1 VIRLRRGVVTS
12 VGAARPGAVELE
24 VDLAG
29 DRASALAYPDLTGP
43 VEVGDRVVLN
53 TTAVALRL
61 GTGGVHFVV
70 AVEGRESGHE
80 PAGHVMKAR
89 YTPMQTA
96 VTTVEESHAEILE
109 RSGGLRGV
117 PVVVCPLHTMIA
129 PVAAGAKRAGGD
141 ATRVVYV
148 MTDGAALPGA
158 FSRLVPTLR
167 SVGLLDGWITSGQAF
182 GGELEAATVWTGLIG
197 AVEVLEAEVIV
208 VGDGPGNLGTETT
221 WGVSALAGGN
231 TLNAASRLGGR
242 PIPALRVSFA
252 DPRERHRGL
261 SHHSLTILR
270 DVCLVEAT
278 VPIPALDDG
287 THRAAVWDALR
298 EAKLEE
304 RHQLVEVDGRPAVEE
319 MAARGVAVT
328 TMGRGVEDD
337 PAFFE
342 AAGAAG
348 VLAGRMAAQNRRWRR

>member
-1 VIRLRRGVVTS
+1 MIRLRRGVVTS
-12 VGAARPGAVELE
+12 VGAARTGAVELE

-29 DRASALAYPDLTGP
+29 DSASALAYPELTGP
-43 VEVGDRVVLN
+43 VEIGDWVVLN
-53 TTAVALRL
+53 TTAVTLGL

-80 PAGHVMKAR
+80 PVGHVMKAR

-96 VTTVEESHAEILE
+96 VRTVEESHAEILE
-109 RSGGLRGV
+109 RSEGLRGI
-117 PVVVCPLHTMIA
+117 PVVVCPLHSMIG
-129 PVAAGAKRAGGD
+129 PVAAGAKRAAGA

-158 FSRLVPTLR
+158 FSRLVPALR
-167 SVGLLDGWITSGQAF
+167 GAGLLDGWITCGQAF
-182 GGELEAATVWTGLIG
+182 GAELEAVTVWTGLLG
-197 AVEVLEAEVIV
+197 AVEVLEADVIV

-231 TLNAASRLGGR
+231 TLNAASRLGGK

-270 DVCLVEAT
+270 DVCMVEAT
-278 VPIPALDDG
+278 VPIPALHDP
-287 THRAAVWDALR
+287 TQRVAVWDALK
-298 EAKLEE
+298 ESKLED
-304 RHQLVEVDGRPAVEE
+304 RHQLVEVDGRPALEE
-319 MAARGVAVT
+319 RAARGVEVT
-328 TMGRGVEDD
+328 TMGRRVQDD

-348 VLAGRMAAQNRRWRR
+348 VLAGRMAAESRRWRR

>member
-1 VIRLRRGVVTS
+1 
-12 VGAARPGAVELE
+12 
-24 VDLAG
+24 
-29 DRASALAYPDLTGP
+29 
-43 VEVGDRVVLN
+43 
-53 TTAVALRL
+53 
-61 GTGGVHFVV
+61 
-70 AVEGRESGHE
+70 
-80 PAGHVMKAR
+80 
-89 YTPMQTA
+89 
-96 VTTVEESHAEILE
+96 
-109 RSGGLRGV
+109 
-117 PVVVCPLHTMIA
+117 
-129 PVAAGAKRAGGD
+129 
-141 ATRVVYV
+141 
-148 MTDGAALPGA
+148 
-158 FSRLVPTLR
+158 
-167 SVGLLDGWITSGQAF
+167 
-182 GGELEAATVWTGLIG
+182 
-197 AVEVLEAEVIV
+197 

-231 TLNAASRLGGR
+231 TLNAASVLGGK

-278 VPIPALDDG
+278 VPIPTLDDG

-328 TMGRGVEDD
+328 TMGRGIEDD
-337 PAFFE
+337 PTFFE

-348 VLAGRMAAQNRRWRR
+348 VLAGRMAAQNRRWRQPSD